1 MEEVDLAR
9 PSESSAALL
18 VRVGIRGTEE
28 LASVVGYNILNVVED
43 VALEDSTGASI
54 TSLEQVTLDVEPDV
68 VHSVKEGLAA
78 EGRAAASSLG
88 DVVVLHGD
96 GVASANHLEDPVV
109 VAIAAGGVVGSA
121 VDEVAGEC
129 DASAGSEAKDVVLAA
144 GTSGL
149 RSCQRPCVIPRGEYL
164 R

>member
-18 VRVGIRGTEE
+18 VRVGVRGTKE

-43 VALEDSTGASI
+43 VTFEDSTGASI

-68 VHSVKEGLAA
+68 VHSVEEGLAA

-96 GVASANHLEDPVV
+96 GVASANHLENPVV
-109 VAIAAGGVVGSA
+109 VAIATSGVVRGT
-121 VDEVAGEC
+121 VDEVAGQG
-129 DASAGSEAKDVVLAA
+129 DASAGRETEDIVLSA
-144 GTSGL
+144 GASSL
-149 RSCQRPCVIPRGEYL
+149 A
-164 R
+164 

>member
-1 MEEVDLAR
+1 MEEVDLTGPAKR
-9 PSESSAALL
+9 GAALL
-18 VRVGIRGTEE
+18 VGVGIGRTEE
-28 LASVVGYNILNVVED
+28 LASVASDNVLNVVED
-43 VALEDSTGASI
+43 VALEDTTCASI
-54 TSLEQVTLDVEPDV
+54 TALKQVTLDVVPDV
-68 VHSVKEGLAA
+68 VDGMEEGLAT
-78 EGRAAASSLG
+78 EGGATTSGLG

>member
-18 VRVGIRGTEE
+18 VRVGVRGTKE

-43 VALEDSTGASI
+43 VTLEDSTGASI

-78 EGRAAASSLG
+78 KGRATASSLG

-96 GVASANHLEDPVV
+96 GVASANHLENPVV
-109 VAIAAGGVVGSA
+109 VAIATSGVVRGT
-121 VDEVAGEC
+121 VDEVAGQG
-129 DASAGSEAKDVVLAA
+129 DASAGRETEDIVLSA
-144 GTSGL
+144 GASSL
-149 RSCQRPCVIPRGEYL
+149 A
-164 R
+164 